1 MASSPNIAFQP
12 ATSAD
17 VAALLAMMEALY
29 ANDGH
34 SFDTAMAERAT
45 RDLLDSPAWGHIW
58 LIQRD
63 GSSVG
68 YLVLTFG
75 FSLEFGGR
83 DALLDELFILEPY
96 RSQGLG
102 RQALQFVFDCCRR
115 EGIRALHL
123 EVLLGNDRAATI
135 YSRFGFERDTR
146 QLMTKWLD

>member
-34 SFDTAMAERAT
+34 SFDMAMAERAT

-68 YLVLTFG
+68 YLALTFG